1 VHRDPAELLTE
12 ELAPRLGTYE
22 LQRFRV
28 VVVAGPDVHQERA
41 SDKSEL
47 SIGTSEGNSL
57 VLTDSAVSRHH
68 CTITVT
74 ERGFLLR
81 DLDST
86 NGTFLAGFRVEAAYL
101 EPGATIVA
109 GVTTLRFEP
118 LDERLEEPLSPQI
131 RFGGVLGKSV
141 SMRRIFGLL
150 HKISPTEATVLLE
163 GETGTGKG
171 LVARTIHQQSG
182 RASGPFVVIDCG
194 SIPPTLIESELFG
207 YVKGAFTG
215 ATTDRAGA
223 FETAKGGTIF
233 LDEIGELPLE
243 LQPKLLRALEERVIK
258 RVGSQ
263 QPIEL
268 DVRVVA
274 ATNRDLRQAV
284 NRGSFRSDL
293 FYRLDIM
300 RLRIPSLRERR
311 EDIRMLVTQFFHEL
325 SGDSSQGPPRA
336 LVETLER
343 HDWPGNVRELRSA
356 VERAVITGDPA
367 LWAGLMDSAPVTPP
381 AGTNPYD
388 FDPVLSF
395 RDAKALAT
403 TSWERWFITELM
415 AKNENNLSKAARA
428 AKMDR
433 SHLRQLVKRYLKED

>member
-1 VHRDPAELLTE
+1 V
-12 ELAPRLGTYE
+12 
-22 LQRFRV
+22 
-28 VVVAGPDVHQERA
+28 ERA
-41 SDKSEL
+41 SDRSEL
-47 SIGTSEGNSL
+47 SIGTAEGNSL

-74 ERGFLLR
+74 DRGFLLR

-86 NGTFLAGFRVEAAYL
+86 NGTFLQSFRVEAAYL
-101 EPGATIVA
+101 EPGATITA
-109 GVTTLRFEP
+109 GVTSLRFQP
-118 LDERLEEPLSPQI
+118 LDERLEEPLSAQI
-131 RFGGVLGKSV
+131 RFGAVLGKSV

-150 HKISPTEATVLLE
+150 TKIAPTDATVLLE

-171 LVARTIHQQSG
+171 LVARTIHQESQ
-182 RASGPFVVIDCG
+182 RASGPFVVVDCG

-215 ATTDRAGA
+215 ATADRAGA

-263 QPIEL
+263 QPVGL
-268 DVRVVA
+268 DVRVIA

-300 RLRIPSLRERR
+300 RLRIPPLRERR
-311 EDIRMLVTQFFHEL
+311 EDVRMLVTHFFHDL
-325 SGDSSQGPPRA
+325 SGDTSQGPPRA
-336 LVETLER
+336 LAETLER
-343 HDWPGNVRELRSA
+343 YDWPGNVRELRSA

-367 LWAGLMDSAPVTPP
+367 LWAGLMSSDPVPP
-381 AGTNPYD
+381 ASGANPYE
-388 FDPVLSF
+388 FDPSLSF
-395 RDAKALAT
+395 RDAKAMAT
-403 TSWERWFITELM
+403 AGWERWFVTELM
-415 AKNENNLSKAARA
+415 ARNENNLSKAARA

-433 SHLRQLVKRYLKED
+433 SHLRQLVKRYLGES

>member
-1 VHRDPAELLTE
+1 MSRDPAELRTQ
-12 ELAPRLGTYE
+12 ELAPKLGTYA
-22 LQRFRV
+22 LPRFRMV
-28 VVVAGPDVHQERA
+28 VTTGPDAGLERA
-41 SDKSEL
+41 SDRSEL
-47 SIGTSEGNSL
+47 SIGTAEGNSL
-57 VLTDSAVSRHH
+57 VLHDTAVSRHH

-74 ERGFLLR
+74 DRGFLLR

-86 NGTFLAGFRVEAAYL
+86 NGTLLAGFRVEAAYL
-101 EPGATIVA
+101 EPNAVVGA
-109 GVTTLRFEP
+109 GVSTLRFEP
-118 LDERLEEPLSPQI
+118 LDERLEEPLSQQI
-131 RFGGVLGKSV
+131 RFGAVLGKSV
-141 SMRRIFGLL
+141 PMRRIFGLL
-150 HKISPTEATVLLE
+150 HKIAPAEATVLIE

-171 LVARTIHQQSG
+171 LLARTIHDESQRSG
-182 RASGPFVVIDCG
+182 GPFVVVDCG

-215 ATTDRAGA
+215 ATADRAGA
-223 FETAKGGTIF
+223 FETAKGGSIF
-233 LDEIGELPLE
+233 LDEIGELPIE

-263 QPIEL
+263 QPIPL
-268 DVRVVA
+268 DVRVIA

-300 RLRIPSLRERR
+300 RLRIPPLRERR
-311 EDIRMLVTQFFHEL
+311 EDIRMLVAHFFHEL
-325 SGDSSQGPPRA
+325 SGDTAQAPPRA
-336 LVETLER
+336 LAETLER

-367 LWAGLMDSAPVTPP
+367 LWAGLMASEPSPRPGGGDAY
-381 AGTNPYD
+381 A
-388 FDPVLSF
+388 FDPALSY

-403 TSWERWFITELM
+403 TGWERWFVAELM
-415 AKNENNLSKAARA
+415 ARNDHNLSKAAREA
-428 AKMDR
+428 RMDR

>member
-1 VHRDPAELLTE
+1 LSRDPADLLTE

-22 LQRFRV
+22 VLRFRV
-28 VVVAGPDVHQERA
+28 VVTSGPDANLERA
-41 SDKSEL
+41 SDRSEL
-47 SIGTSEGNSL
+47 SIGTAEGNSL
-57 VLTDSAVSRHH
+57 VLGDSAVSRHH

-74 ERGFLLR
+74 DRGFLLR

-86 NGTFLAGFRVEAAYL
+86 NGTFLSGFRVEAAYL
-101 EPGATIVA
+101 EPGATIGA

-118 LDERLEEPLSPQI
+118 LEDRLEEPLSPQI
-131 RFGGVLGKSV
+131 RFGRVLGKSV

-150 HKISPTEATVLLE
+150 HKIAPTDATVLLE

-171 LVARTIHQQSG
+171 LVARTIHQESL
-182 RASGPFVVIDCG
+182 RSSGPFVVVDCG

-263 QPIEL
+263 QPIPL

-300 RLRIPSLRERR
+300 RLRIPPLRERR
-311 EDIRMLVTQFFHEL
+311 EDIRMLVTHFFHDL
-325 SGDSSQGPPRA
+325 SGDSSQSPPRTLA
-336 LVETLER
+336 ETLER

-367 LWAGLMDSAPVTPP
+367 LWAGLMASDPMPPP
-381 AGTNPYD
+381 AGTNPYQL
-388 FDPVLSF
+388 DPELSY
-395 RDAKALAT
+395 RDAKAMAT
-403 TSWERWFITELM
+403 ASWERWFVTELM
-415 AKNENNLSKAARA
+415 AKNDHNLSKAARS

-433 SHLRQLVKRYLKED
+433 SHLRQLVKRYVKED